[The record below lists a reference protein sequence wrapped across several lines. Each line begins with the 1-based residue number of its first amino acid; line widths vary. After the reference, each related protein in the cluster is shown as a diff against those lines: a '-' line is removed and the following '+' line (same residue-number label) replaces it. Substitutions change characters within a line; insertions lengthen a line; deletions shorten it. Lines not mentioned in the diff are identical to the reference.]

1 MVNRFLNCK
10 LRTIYPTLLLL
21 LINDLFLNNF
31 RSRKQSLEPLRKQLD
46 EIDNN
51 IQMERQH
58 LSRIKAAIIGNDEKI
73 IRLVNNINN
82 NNNTKQSSG
91 LRISR

>member
-10 LRTIYPTLLLL
+10 LRTIYPTLLL